1 MAHRMSPADDTAP
14 PSPET
19 LVDRLVA
26 LLTVE
31 ETIGHDIYRGPRKG
45 DGIGRVFGGQVIAQ
59 ALRAAEMTVEDD
71 RPPHSLHAY
80 FLRGG
85 SEDHDIE
92 LAVDRQFDGRS
103 FSNRRVVA
111 KQKGT
116 PILNLAA
123 SFQRPEEGL
132 EHEAAPMPDVPHA
145 EELRPEMEVRREMA
159 DTLTDETA
167 RAYMLRPRAI
177 ELRNVDAP
185 HWQSKAPTEPVSH
198 TWFRAVAPLPP
209 IEEQPSLHRAALAY
223 ASDFML
229 LGTSAL
235 PHGLSWW
242 RNELKG
248 ASLDHAIWF
257 HRPARMDEWLL
268 YATDSPWSGGGRGYN
283 RGNIYTE
290 TGQLVASVAQEG
302 VIRKMR
308 PKDK

>member
-1 MAHRMSPADDTAP
+1 MSDTDDTNP
-14 PSPET
+14 PSPQV
-19 LVDRLVA
+19 LVDRLVR
-26 LLTVE
+26 LLTPE
-31 ETIGHDIYRGPRKG
+31 ETVGHDIYRGPRKG
-45 DGIGRVFGGQVIAQ
+45 DGVGRVFGGQVIAQ

-71 RPPHSLHAY
+71 RAPHSLHAY

-85 SEDHDIE
+85 SEDYDIE

-123 SFQRPEEGL
+123 SFQRPEDGL
-132 EHEAAPMPDVPHA
+132 EHDTASMPDVPHA
-145 EELRPEMEVRREMA
+145 DELRPEMETRREMA
-159 DTLTDETA
+159 ETLKDENA
-167 RAYMLRPRAI
+167 RRFMLRPRAI

-185 HWQSKAPTEPVSH
+185 HWQSKEPAAPASH
-198 TWFRAVAPLPP
+198 TWFRAVAPLPS
-209 IEEQPSLHRAALAY
+209 IEDQPSLHRAALAY

-257 HRPARMDEWLL
+257 HRPARVDQWLL
-268 YATDSPWSGGGRGYN
+268 YATDSPWSGAGRGYN
-283 RGNIYTE
+283 RGTIYNE
-290 TGQLVASVAQEG
+290 DGELVASVAQEG

-308 PKDK
+308 PQD

>member
-1 MAHRMSPADDTAP
+1 MNDTERTADERH
-14 PSPET
+14 PSPKD
-19 LVDRLVA
+19 LVDGLVT
-26 LLTVE
+26 LLTPE
-31 ETIGHDIYRGPRKG
+31 ETVGHDIYRGPRKG
-45 DGIGRVFGGQVIAQ
+45 DGVGRVFGGQVIAQ

-85 SEDHDIE
+85 SEDYDIE

-132 EHEAAPMPDVPHA
+132 EHVDATMPDVPSA
-145 EELRPEMEVRREMA
+145 DELRPEMEIRAEMA
-159 DTLTDETA
+159 NSLEDERA
-167 RAYMLRPRAI
+167 REFMLRPRAI
-177 ELRNVDAP
+177 ELRNIDAP
-185 HWQSKAPTEPVSH
+185 HWQSSEPRDPVSH
-198 TWFRAVAPLPP
+198 TWFRAVAPMPDDA
-209 IEEQPSLHRAALAY
+209 SLHRAALAY
-223 ASDFML
+223 ASDYML

-248 ASLDHAIWF
+248 ASLDHAVWF
-257 HRPARMDEWLL
+257 HRPARLDEWLL
-268 YATDSPWSGGGRGYN
+268 YATDSPWSGGGRGFN
-283 RGNIYTE
+283 RGSVFNQDGE
-290 TGQLVASVAQEG
+290 LVASVAQEG

-308 PKDK
+308 KDS

>member
-1 MAHRMSPADDTAP
+1 MAHGMNDPTDTAP
-14 PSPET
+14 PAPQI
-19 LVDRLVA
+19 LVDRLVE

-31 ETIGHDIYRGPRKG
+31 ETVGHDIYRGPRKG

-59 ALRAAEMTVEDD
+59 ALRAAEMTVEDG

-85 SEDHDIE
+85 DEDHDIE

-132 EHEAAPMPDVPHA
+132 EHDDAPMPDVPRA
-145 EELRPEMEVRREMA
+145 EELRPEIEVRREMA
-159 DTLTDETA
+159 DTLKDENA
-167 RAYMLRPRAI
+167 RRYMLRPRAI
-177 ELRNVDAP
+177 ELRNVETP
-185 HWQSKAPTEPVSH
+185 HWQNREPSDPQSN
-198 TWFRAVAPLPP
+198 TWFRAVAPLPDDAAM
-209 IEEQPSLHRAALAY
+209 HRAVIAY

-257 HRPARMDEWLL
+257 HRPARADEWLL
-268 YATDSPWSGGGRGYN
+268 YATDSPWSGGGRGFN
-283 RGNIYTE
+283 RGSIFNRA
-290 TGQLVASVAQEG
+290 GQLVASVAQEG
-302 VIRKMR
+302 VVRKLR
-308 PKDK
+308 KD